1 MDSTWGIIHLRENI
15 LESLVNNQQDIY
27 LEAHFNL
34 ILFIN
39 TVSWLKEIKNTS
51 LCGTCDIFIIQSVR
65 KL

>member
-39 TVSWLKEIKNTS
+39 TVS
-51 LCGTCDIFIIQSVR
+51 
-65 KL
+65 